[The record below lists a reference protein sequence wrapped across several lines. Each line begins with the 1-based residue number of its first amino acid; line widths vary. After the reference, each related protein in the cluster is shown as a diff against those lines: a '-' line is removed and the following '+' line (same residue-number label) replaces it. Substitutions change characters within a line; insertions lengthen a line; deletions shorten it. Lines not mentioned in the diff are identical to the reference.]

1 MLTLHDIMTTDLVT
15 VSPEMNLHELAEV
28 FASRKISGAPVVA
41 GMDLVGVISS
51 SDLLDFE
58 STHPG
63 SPRHR
68 PEQSE
73 WGELEDAREWEGDDS
88 PPSYYFTDFWPD
100 AGADVLER
108 IETSDGPEWNHL
120 GERTVAEAMTPSVW
134 ALQSDTTVRDAARV
148 MLDNRI
154 HRVLVVDAGRLIGIV
169 SSSDIVRAVAD
180 KGLCD

>member
-1 MLTLHDIMTTDLVT
+1 MLTLGDIMTTDLVT

-28 FASRKISGAPVVA
+28 FTARKISGAPVVA
-41 GMDLVGVISS
+41 GVDLVGVISS

-58 STHPG
+58 SSNPG

-68 PEQSE
+68 AEQSE
-73 WGELEDAREWEGDDS
+73 WGELEDAREWEGDDA

-134 ALQSDTTVRDAARV
+134 SLVSATPVQEAARM

-154 HRVLVVDAGRLIGIV
+154 HRVLVVDEGVLVGIV
-169 SSSDIVRAVAD
+169 SASDIVRAVAD

>member
-1 MLTLHDIMTTDLVT
+1 MLTIRDIMTTDLVT

-41 GMDLVGVISS
+41 GMDLVGVISA

-58 STHPG
+58 STTPG

-73 WGELEDAREWEGDDS
+73 WGEVEDAREWEGDDA

-108 IETSDGPEWNHL
+108 IETSEGPEWNHL

-134 ALQSDTTVRDAARV
+134 SLGSDTAIRDAARL

-154 HRVLVVDAGRLIGIV
+154 HRVLVVDDGILIGIV
-169 SSSDIVRAVAD
+169 SASDIVRAVAD

>member
-1 MLTLHDIMTTDLVT
+1 MLTLNDIMTTDLVT

-41 GMDLVGVISS
+41 GKELVGVISA

-58 STHPG
+58 STNPG

-73 WGELEDAREWEGDDS
+73 WGELEDAREWEGDDA
-88 PPSYYFTDFWPD
+88 PHSYYFTDFWPD

-108 IETSDGPEWNHL
+108 IETSEGPEWNHL
-120 GERTVAEAMTPSVW
+120 GDRTVAEAMTPSVW
-134 ALQSDTTVRDAARV
+134 ALGSDTSIRDAARL

-154 HRVLVVDAGRLIGIV
+154 HRVLIVDNGMLVGIV
-169 SSSDIVRAVAD
+169 SASDIVRAVAD
-180 KGLCD
+180 NGLCD

>member
-1 MLTLHDIMTTDLVT
+1 MLTLRDIMTTDLVT

-28 FASRKISGAPVVA
+28 FAARKISGAPVVA
-41 GMDLVGVISS
+41 GRDLVGVISS

-58 STHPG
+58 STNPG
-63 SPRHR
+63 SPRYR
-68 PEQSE
+68 ADQSE
-73 WGELEDAREWEGDDS
+73 WGELEDARDWEGNDA

-134 ALQSDTTVRDAARV
+134 SLASATPVQEAARL

-154 HRVLVVDAGRLIGIV
+154 HRVLIVDEGVLVGIV
-169 SSSDIVRAVAD
+169 SASDIVRAVAE

>member
-1 MLTLHDIMTTDLVT
+1 MPNEQARKPECAAAR
-15 VSPEMNLHELAEV
+15 SPGTA
-28 FASRKISGAPVVA
+28 
-41 GMDLVGVISS
+41 
-51 SDLLDFE
+51 
-58 STHPG
+58 
-63 SPRHR
+63 
-68 PEQSE
+68 
-73 WGELEDAREWEGDDS
+73 
-88 PPSYYFTDFWPD
+88 
-100 AGADVLER
+100 R

-134 ALQSDTTVRDAARV
+134 SVTSDTPVRDAARV

>member
-1 MLTLHDIMTTDLVT
+1 MLTLRDIMTTDLVT

-41 GMDLVGVISS
+41 GMDIVGVISS
-51 SDLLDFE
+51 SDLLEFE
-58 STHPG
+58 STTPG
-63 SPRHR
+63 APRHR
-68 PEQSE
+68 AEQSE
-73 WGELEDAREWEGDDS
+73 WGELEDSTEWAGDD
-88 PPSYYFTDFWPD
+88 PTPSYYYTDFWAD

-134 ALQSDTTVRDAARV
+134 SLTSATPIREAARL

-154 HRVLVVDAGRLIGIV
+154 HRVLVVDDGLLVGIV
-169 SSSDIVRAVAD
+169 SSTDIVRAVAD
-180 KGLCD
+180 TGLCD